1 MSTEISCAEAVDR
14 LFKRVVMVAFL
25 TALISASE
33 AAEYLVSESVVT
45 YLSLGENVLRF
56 LLFALVLLIVINSL
70 PKLLRHKNAAFYDPE
85 GFVTDAFK
93 KSATSSWAVTI
104 LFVALSESLVTNY
117 GAGLPAKFFIEVI
130 LAVMFGVF
138 SLTFIIVNHSN
149 SDDLDEVDA

>member
-25 TALISASE
+25 AALISAAE
-33 AAEYLVSESVVT
+33 AAEYLVSEPAFS
-45 YLSLGENVLRF
+45 YLLMGETVLRV
-56 LLFALVLLIVINSL
+56 LLFALVLLIVIGSL
-70 PKLLRHKNAAFYDPE
+70 PMLLRHKKAAFYDPE

-104 LFVALSESLVTNY
+104 VFVALSETFVTNY
-117 GAGLPAKFFIEVI
+117 GAHLPAKFFIEVI

-138 SLTFIIVNHSN
+138 SLTFLIVNHSK